1 MSPPVSEPR
10 FDTFIWTQFEVAA
23 STGQG
28 SIQNVGPGGLF
39 VRSSTIG
46 RAGDDIRL
54 SFEGPDGETV
64 EAIGVVWWIRR
75 DPVEAIGV
83 VWWIRRDLGGRGP
96 GEHGF
101 GVRLVASSGA
111 YRKLLRS
118 LAKPDRKAPHRNST
132 S

>member
-10 FDTFIWTQFEVAA
+10 FDTFIWTQFELAG

-75 DPVEAIGV
+75 D
-83 VWWIRRDLGGRGP
+83 LGGRGP

-118 LAKPDRKAPHRNST
+118 LAKPNRKAPHRNST